1 MPHTDL
7 LAEVRAAVADGRTPG
22 PLTRAALATTD
33 DPMLMRR
40 AGRVLAGL
48 APPADGP
55 DDLRPLRVAVLATC
69 TVGPLEHLL
78 HATLLGAGARP
89 TVELGEYGAFE
100 LTLAT
105 PGRTAADLVVC
116 LLDESYFLPARW
128 SAVDVDAIDAHL
140 ERRLADLSGLVAANL
155 DPAGATFVL
164 HTVPMPADLRD
175 SLVSL
180 RARAA
185 VSRLWHRLNA
195 GLLALAEE
203 HPQVVVVDLVSALA
217 DSPHPARDERLHRY
231 ADLPYTD
238 GALLVLAHQVR
249 RVAQARLG
257 TSRKVLALDLDNTLW
272 GGVVGE
278 VGAAGVQVA
287 GLYPGNCYQELQRA
301 AGRLRDQGVVLVL
314 ASKNDPDVVTAA
326 LTDHPDVLLRPDA
339 FSVVAVGWGAKAAN
353 LRDAARSLGL
363 AEQAFVFMDDSE
375 FERGAVAA
383 ELPEVAVV
391 SAAGDPAHLVRSL
404 LRTGWFDVTD
414 LTDTDLRRP
423 ALYRSRTRRGDFA
436 GGFGS
441 SRDYLMALDIEVSA
455 EPVTAFTVARVAQ
468 LAARTNQFN
477 LTGRR
482 FDEATTAAM
491 SADPGHLVASFSVSD
506 RFGDEGIVG
515 AVWVECG
522 ERVWRVLNAVLSC
535 RVLGRGVELAMVGWL
550 AGQASAAG
558 ATAVE
563 ATFVPSGRNGV
574 AAGFLGDA
582 GFAGPTND
590 DGADDNNGGGGHS
603 LALDGTRPGPPS
615 WIRLLE
621 RSGV

>member
-1 MPHTDL
+1 MPHPDL

-40 AGRVLAGL
+40 AGRVLTGL

-55 DDLRPLRVAVLATC
+55 DELRPLRVAVLATC

-105 PGRTAADLVVC
+105 PGRTATDLVVC

-128 SAVDVDAIDAHL
+128 SAVDVDTIDAHL
-140 ERRLADLSGLVAANL
+140 ERRLADLCGLVAANL
-155 DPAGATFVL
+155 DTAGATFVL

-175 SLVSL
+175 GLVSL

-195 GLLALAEE
+195 GLL
-203 HPQVVVVDLVSALA
+203 ALA

-314 ASKNDPDVVTAA
+314 TSKNDPDVVTAA

-339 FSVVAVGWGAKAAN
+339 FSVVAVDWGAKAAN

-404 LRTGWFDVTD
+404 LRTGWFDVME
-414 LTDTDLRRP
+414 LTDTDRKRP
-423 ALYRSRTRRGDFA
+423 QLYRSRAVRADFA
-436 GGFGS
+436 DGFGS
-441 SRDYLMALDIEVSA
+441 RHDYLTALGLRMVA
-455 EPVTAFTVARVAQ
+455 EPVTDYAVARVAQ

-482 FDEATTAAM
+482 FDDAATAAM
-491 SADPGHLVASFSVSD
+491 SADQDHLVAAFSVSD
-506 RFGDEGIVG
+506 RFGDEGVVG
-515 AVWVECG
+515 AVWVDRG
-522 ERVWRVLNAVLSC
+522 GPVWLVSNLVLSC
-535 RVLGRGVELAMVGWL
+535 RVLSRGVELAMAGWL
-550 AGQASAAG
+550 VDRARSAG
-558 ATAVE
+558 AVAVE
-563 ATFVPSGRNGV
+563 GRFVPTGRNGV
-574 AAGFLGDA
+574 AAGFWESA
-582 GFAGPTND
+582 GFRRTG
-590 DGADDNNGGGGHS
+590 DGVFV
-603 LALDGTRPGPPS
+603 LATEEPSAVPPWIDVREGT
-615 WIRLLE
+615 
-621 RSGV
+621 GVA